1 MTSSPLEITILTETH
16 GTTLKEQRV
25 DEANETYIEWVVE
38 TRMNEFALKGITADW
53 DCVKIQACR
62 EVLTAIEQDKWPGL
76 LLAAD
81 ADLEADE

>member
-1 MTSSPLEITILTETH
+1 MEERY
-16 GTTLKEQRV
+16 KEKRV
-25 DEANETYIEWVVE
+25 EERDELYVTWVVE
-38 TRMNEFALKGITADW
+38 TRMNEFASRGITADW
-53 DCVKIQACR
+53 DCLKIQACR

>member
-1 MTSSPLEITILTETH
+1 MEERY
-16 GTTLKEQRV
+16 KEQRV
-25 DEANETYIEWVVE
+25 EERDELYVTWVVE
-38 TRMNEFALKGITADW
+38 TRMNEFASRGITADW
-53 DCVKIQACR
+53 DCLKIQACR

>member
-1 MTSSPLEITILTETH
+1 MEE
-16 GTTLKEQRV
+16 R
-25 DEANETYIEWVVE
+25 DELYVTWVVE
-38 TRMNEFALKGITADW
+38 TRMNEFASRGITADW
-53 DCVKIQACR
+53 DCLKIQACR

>member
-1 MTSSPLEITILTETH
+1 MEERY
-16 GTTLKEQRV
+16 KEKRV
-25 DEANETYIEWVVE
+25 DERDELYVTWVVE
-38 TRMNEFALKGITADW
+38 TRMNEFASRGITADW
-53 DCVKIQACR
+53 DCLKIQACR